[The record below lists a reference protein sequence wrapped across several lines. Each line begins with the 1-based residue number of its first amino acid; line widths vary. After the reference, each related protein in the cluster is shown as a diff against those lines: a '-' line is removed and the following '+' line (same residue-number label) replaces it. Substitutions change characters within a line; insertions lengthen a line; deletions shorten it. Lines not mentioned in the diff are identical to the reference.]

1 MMRGLILC
9 AGRGTRL
16 HPFSFSQPKTLL
28 PVANQPVLHYCIRKL
43 IEIGVTDIG
52 IVIHPSQSQ
61 IREFVGDGSQYR
73 ATITFIH
80 QEKPLGIANAV
91 LLARSFVQN
100 DPFIVL
106 LGDNL
111 LMDSLQQL
119 HQIFL
124 TSKADG
130 VVMLSEVERPQ
141 DYGIAEVKKGR
152 IVSLEEKPQQP
163 KSNLAII
170 GAYLFTSPIF
180 DCIASLK
187 PSQRGEYEITD
198 AIQALI
204 DRGYRIGHTITFG
217 KYSDVGTVD
226 RWLQANRW
234 LLKQEL
240 DDQVIIGEQSIVENC
255 ELIGPLLI
263 GNNCRIRNCKL
274 GPYLS
279 VQDGAQLINCR
290 HIEESI
296 LLENTSMIDID
307 WVVTESVFG
316 RFSHLVGNMSA
327 NRSVFIVS
335 DKSYILLPNKRGAE
349 L

>member
-1 MMRGLILC
+1 MKGLILC

-16 HPFSFSQPKTLL
+16 HPFSFSQPNTLL

-43 IEIGVTDIG
+43 IEIGITEIG
-52 IVIHPSQSQ
+52 IVIHPAQSQ
-61 IREFVGDGSQYR
+61 IREFVGDGSQYG
-73 ATITFIH
+73 AAITFIH

-91 LLARSFVQN
+91 FLSRSFIKH
-100 DPFIVL
+100 DPFIML

-111 LMDSLQQL
+111 LMDSLQHVYQT
-119 HQIFL
+119 FL
-124 TSKADG
+124 ASKADG

-163 KSNLAII
+163 KSNLAVI

-180 DCIASLK
+180 DCIAKLQ
-187 PSQRGEYEITD
+187 PSPRGEYEITD

-204 DRGYRIGHTITFG
+204 EKGYSVAHTITFG

-234 LLKQEL
+234 MLKQEL

-279 VQDGAQLINCR
+279 IQHGAQLINC
-290 HIEESI
+290 HHVEESI
-296 LLENTSMIDID
+296 LLENTSLIDID
-307 WVVTESVFG
+307 WVVSESVFG
-316 RFSHLVGNMSA
+316 RFSQLVGNRSA
-327 NRSVFIVS
+327 NRSVFVVS
-335 DKSYILLPNKRGAE
+335 DKSYILLPNKRVV